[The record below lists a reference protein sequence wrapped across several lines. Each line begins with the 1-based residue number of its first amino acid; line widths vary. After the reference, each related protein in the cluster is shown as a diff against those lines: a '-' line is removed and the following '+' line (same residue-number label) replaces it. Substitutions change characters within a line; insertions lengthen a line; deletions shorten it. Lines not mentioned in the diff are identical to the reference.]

1 MDFPCFF
8 NQKLSNTQKTG
19 KRLNNNCKWVRD
31 VVSYKQDA
39 GRSGHHDQK
48 GSSLMKQFTYTIT
61 DPVGIHARPAG
72 MLAKAAKALDST
84 VTITKGEKSAAATKL
99 MAVMGLGVKTG
110 ETITFTIEGGD
121 EEASAAAMEQFCK
134 DNM

>member
-1 MDFPCFF
+1 
-8 NQKLSNTQKTG
+8 
-19 KRLNNNCKWVRD
+19 
-31 VVSYKQDA
+31 
-39 GRSGHHDQK
+39 
-48 GSSLMKQFTYTIT
+48 MKQFTYTIT

-121 EEASAAAMEQFCK
+121 EEASAAAMEQFGK

>member
-1 MDFPCFF
+1 
-8 NQKLSNTQKTG
+8 
-19 KRLNNNCKWVRD
+19 
-31 VVSYKQDA
+31 
-39 GRSGHHDQK
+39 
-48 GSSLMKQFTYTIT
+48 MKQFTYTIT

-72 MLAKAAKALDST
+72 LLAKAAKALDST
-84 VTITKGEKSAAATKL
+84 VTITKADGKSAAATKL

-110 ETITFTIEGGD
+110 ETITFTVEGGD